1 MHADR
6 EEAMQIE
13 RTYRRFD
20 ISAPLSLLPDHRAI
34 AAVDVSTDDAER
46 VADLGTGRCLQ
57 IRRWVEALDAAQP
70 TVVVDACKV
79 AIDHDADDVDDT

>member
-13 RTYRRFD
+13 RTYRRLD
-20 ISAPLSLLPDHRAI
+20 ILAPLSPLPDNRAI

-46 VADLGTGRCLQ
+46 VADPDTGRCLQ
-57 IRRWVEALDAAQP
+57 IRRWVEALDAAQL

-79 AIDHDADDVDDT
+79 AIDHDAHDVDDA

>member
-20 ISAPLSLLPDHRAI
+20 ISAPLSPLPDHRAI

-57 IRRWVEALDAAQP
+57 IRQWVEALDTAQL
-70 TVVVDACKV
+70 TGVVDACKV
-79 AIDHDADDVDDT
+79 AIDHDADNVDDA

>member
-20 ISAPLSLLPDHRAI
+20 ISATLSPLSANRAI

-46 VADLGTGRCLQ
+46 VADPGTGRCLQ
-57 IRRWVEALDAAQP
+57 IRRWVEALDAAQL

-79 AIDHDADDVDDT
+79 AIGHDADDVDDA

>member
-13 RTYRRFD
+13 QTYRRLD
-20 ISAPLSLLPDHRAI
+20 ISAPLSPLPDNRAI

-46 VADLGTGRCLQ
+46 VADPDTGRCLQ
-57 IRRWVEALDAAQP
+57 IRRWVEALDAAQL
-70 TVVVDACKV
+70 TVVVGACKV
-79 AIDHDADDVDDT
+79 AIDHDAHDVDDA

>member
-20 ISAPLSLLPDHRAI
+20 ISAPLSPLPDHRAI

-46 VADLGTGRCLQ
+46 VADPGTGRCLQ
-57 IRRWVEALDAAQP
+57 IRRWVEALDAAQL
-70 TVVVDACKV
+70 TVAVDACKV
-79 AIDHDADDVDDT
+79 AIGHDADDVDDT

>member
-20 ISAPLSLLPDHRAI
+20 ISAPLSPLPDHRAI

-46 VADLGTGRCLQ
+46 VADPGTGRCLQ
-57 IRRWVEALDAAQP
+57 IRRWGEALDAAQL
-70 TVVVDACKV
+70 TVAVDACKV
-79 AIDHDADDVDDT
+79 AIGHDADDVDDT